1 MHEREH
7 FAPGFD
13 CSRFFRI
20 TDEFEGK
27 IAVECGIGLLEAIVF
42 ARKSGFGTQICSV
55 EEVGNLEDIWS
66 RFGVLGGIFL
76 GTKYNRLYLI
86 RSEISSICPMR
97 AC

>member
-1 MHEREH
+1 MNLKAE
-7 FAPGFD
+7 
-13 CSRFFRI
+13 
-20 TDEFEGK
+20 
-27 IAVECGIGLLEAIVF
+27 IAVECRIGLFEAIVF
-42 ARKSGFGTQICSV
+42 ARKSGFGTLICSV
-55 EEVGNLEDIWS
+55 EEFGNLDDIWS